1 MAPMT
6 ANFTASLRRWALL
19 LSGAL
24 AGLAAAAAASGGQGL
39 A

>member
-1 MAPMT
+1 MGMNLT
-6 ANFTASLRRWALL
+6 ANLRRWALL

-24 AGLAAAAAASGGQGL
+24 AGLAAAAAVSASQGL